1 MHIYFAYFLAMFG
14 VCHSPH
20 RFQCVSGLVVGLF
33 PELGNVAA
41 GVELGAVMGVG

>member
-1 MHIYFAYFLAMFG
+1 MLG

-20 RFQCVSGLVVGLF
+20 RFQCVSGLVVWLC

-41 GVELGAVMGVG
+41 GVELGVVMGVG